1 MQLNLLSQ
9 GEMPEAQ
16 LQFAHG
22 CQLKSETK
30 LSPWLIFALMFTDS
44 CLYVMYLSSFVY
56 RLSYP
61 YCTHGRIRIDFRA
74 SHMVV
79 NISLSPPPQP
89 FNSCLT

>member
-1 MQLNLLSQ
+1 MQLTLLSQ

-30 LSPWLIFALMFTDS
+30 LSPRLIVALMFTDS

-61 YCTHGRIRIDFRA
+61 YCTHGRIRIDPLA
-74 SHMVV
+74 
-79 NISLSPPPQP
+79 SLSLLPR
-89 FNSCLT
+89 NLSIAALHE